1 MLPIWN
7 RTRSLTHHLLL
18 QILLSTATSS
28 SDEGN
33 PYWGLLRALP
43 FPLPLS
49 NSSKILPLMYLANA
63 TLGQRYNVPAADPVA
78 SPNSAYASLNLTL
91 SLAGSLCFQISKD
104 GVDECGFNHT
114 HPSPCIVVLPFV
126 LSDFVNVCHS
136 NSSCQNNS
144 GNVASFSSNSI
155 PLRCLH
161 CTSNK
166 TLPIVDPI
174 QHCKSPVN
182 PVCPAFSSCLS
193 NTVRAQLGHGFFLT
207 RHALFGG
214 WTALNNSVIT
224 CFTTTNVT
232 CSNPHSN
239 NTHIQPLSNSIQA
252 WSNQNMFETDEDG
265 SVGDPFVMCN
275 AAGACT
281 AITPLLFLKGFHW
294 ANGTF
299 CGSYY
304 QPATLTLKYYNT
316 SHKAEGRVN
325 SVCLSTPFLWYVCQ
339 DINGT
344 CFSGNLTNCWDGNH
358 MAVVVRIPTWVPV
371 RLLVCE
377 QDFAVTLCNWREFG
391 ATAIVVAVIAALS
404 AGAVAI
410 SMAVSQASTLSTLDN
425 ITKDTATA
433 LEHQQ
438 EMDLHLYTGLRMLN
452 QHVDVMQEE
461 LDLLGALAGMPCLL
475 QSVSTCVTPFK
486 AAEFSHLA
494 NDSKALGK
502 MINTIWNSNF
512 TLLLD
517 KLRRDILRLRETSP
531 SGTTIWSPFATLGS
545 WFGKSW
551 NTVKEW
557 VAIGALS
564 IVVLLFGSGLTSS
577 PDLHYTPP

>member
-1 MLPIWN
+1 M
-7 RTRSLTHHLLL
+7 
-18 QILLSTATSS
+18 
-28 SDEGN
+28 DE
-33 PYWGLLRALP
+33 
-43 FPLPLS
+43 F
-49 NSSKILPLMYLANA
+49 
-63 TLGQRYNVPAADPVA
+63 
-78 SPNSAYASLNLTL
+78 
-91 SLAGSLCFQISKD
+91 
-104 GVDECGFNHT
+104 GFNHT
-114 HPSPCIVVLPFV
+114 HPSPCIFLLPFV
-126 LSDFVNVCHS
+126 LSDFVNVSHS

-144 GNVASFSSNSI
+144 GNVAFFSSNSI
-155 PLRCLH
+155 PLHCLH

-166 TLPIVDPI
+166 PLPIVDPI

-182 PVCPAFSSCLS
+182 PVRPAFSSCLS
-193 NTVRAQLGHGFFLT
+193 STVHAQLGHGFFLT
-207 RHALFGG
+207 CHALFRG

-224 CFTTTNVT
+224 RFTTTNVT

-265 SVGDPFVMCN
+265 SVWDPFVMCN

-281 AITPLLFLKGFHW
+281 DITPLLFLKGFHW

-304 QPATLTLKYYNT
+304 QPANLTLKYYNT
-316 SHKAEGRVN
+316 SRKAEGRVN
-325 SVCLSTPFLWYVCQ
+325 SPVCLSMPFLWYVCQ

-344 CFSGNLTNCWDGNH
+344 CFSGNLTNYWDGNH
-358 MAVVVRIPTWVPV
+358 TTVVVHIPTWVPV
-371 RLLVCE
+371 RVLVRE
-377 QDFAVTLCNWREFG
+377 QDFAVALRNQRDFS

-404 AGAVAI
+404 AGAAAI
-410 SMAVSQASTLSTLDN
+410 GMAVSQASTLSTLDN
-425 ITKDTATA
+425 ITKDTAAA

-438 EMDLHLYTGLRMLN
+438 ERDLHLYTGLRMLN
-452 QHVDVMQEE
+452 QRVDVMQEE

-502 MINTIWNSNF
+502 MINTTWNSNF

-517 KLRRDILRLRETSP
+517 EL
-531 SGTTIWSPFATLGS
+531 
-545 WFGKSW
+545 
-551 NTVKEW
+551 
-557 VAIGALS
+557 
-564 IVVLLFGSGLTSS
+564 
-577 PDLHYTPP
+577 